1 MIEEV
6 VTSILDAEDKAK
18 AMVAAAEENAAQVV
32 VEAEKLAESKL
43 KQASEDNKAYQL
55 AHMSKA
61 ESEANAQAS
70 SALAQ
75 AKEQTDA
82 EMNKYVANVDKA
94 VSAILERVL

>member
-18 AMVAAAEENAAQVV
+18 AMVVSAEENAAQVV

-43 KQASEDNKAYQL
+43 KQASEDNKAYQF
-55 AHMSKA
+55 AQMSKA
-61 ESEANAQAS
+61 DAEANAQAS
-70 SALAQ
+70 AALAQ
-75 AKEQTDA
+75 AKEQTDLDIQ
-82 EMNKYVANVDKA
+82 KYVANVDKA

>member
-18 AMVAAAEENAAQVV
+18 AMVVSAEENAAQVV

-43 KQASEDNKAYQL
+43 KQASEDNKAYQF
-55 AHMSKA
+55 AQMSKA
-61 ESEANAQAS
+61 DAEANAQ
-70 SALAQ
+70 
-75 AKEQTDA
+75 TD
-82 EMNKYVANVDKA
+82 EDMKKYFANVDKA